1 MNFLQNNIMKKLFIF
16 TLCFL
21 PILPCAQ
28 SKKCK
33 ALLKEKM
40 DAGQPNVTAEKIK
53 QLVGCGL
60 DSVDVML
67 VNNNTLISTFMVK
80 EVQEKNSKE
89 QPSYNDFVQYV
100 NTLKAV
106 PAYQQSK
113 NQAITLLALKNKTAS
128 LQTWDD
134 DTKIF
139 TEVGYS
145 AQDLA
150 AVKQLLKDS
159 INKGWSYLELFNNFS
174 ARFAAMKKHIADST
188 SQAAI
193 NMQLNVLEDER
204 KLLAPYCDTN
214 KIIINNFYLPGFTS
228 YEDAVTCAKKAKRP
242 VLLYFNG
249 KNCADC
255 RRMEGIVFNYD
266 MVRAEMRNYILADL
280 SCDDETVLATKE
292 QEYSDALKKQLKTA
306 GDKNA
311 AIEAAQYKTST
322 QPYFVILDDKGKE
335 PAHKAYT
342 GDWLEYYNF
351 LKDGLKVFLHKN

>member
-1 MNFLQNNIMKKLFIF
+1 MNFTQNNIMNKLLLF

-21 PILPCAQ
+21 STLSFAQ
-28 SKKCK
+28 GKDCK

-40 DAGQPNVTAEKIK
+40 DAGQPNVIAQKIK
-53 QLVGCGL
+53 QLIGCGL

-80 EVQEKNSKE
+80 EVQEKNNNV

-100 NTLKAV
+100 NSLKTM

-128 LQTWDD
+128 LQTWDE

-145 AQDLA
+145 AKDLG

-159 INKGWSYLELFNNFS
+159 ANKGWSYQELFNNFN
-174 ARFAAMKKHIADST
+174 ARFAAMKKHIADSS
-188 SQAAI
+188 SQATI
-193 NMQLNVLEDER
+193 NMQLDILEDER

-214 KIIINNFYLPGFTS
+214 KIIINNFYLPGFTN
-228 YEDAVTCAKKAKRP
+228 YEDAIACAKKAKRP

-249 KNCADC
+249 KNCASC
-255 RRMEGIVFNYD
+255 RRMESIVFNYD
-266 MVRAEMRNYILADL
+266 MVREEMRNYILADI
-280 SCDDETVLATKE
+280 SCDDETALPVKE
-292 QEYSDALKKQLKTA
+292 QQYSEALKKQLKTE

-311 AIEAAQYKTST
+311 AIEITQYKADT
-322 QPYFVILDDKGKE
+322 QPHFVIPDDKGKE
-335 PAHKAYT
+335 LMHKEYT
-342 GDWLEYYNF
+342 GDWMEYYNF